1 MRLRPRDDLVQ
12 LGSDYGAREIPGG
25 LLGEDSVCYSGG
37 VGDDVSFD
45 LALIERHGCV
55 VHAFDPT
62 PRSMRHGHEVAAR
75 EARFRFH
82 PYALAGSDGELVLHA
97 PAGAEDPDAVQNW
110 SVEAAEGSSLSVTAP
125 SRSLPSV
132 MAELGHDRIDLLK
145 LDIEGAEYDVLR
157 SALAEV
163 IPIGILCVEFHKNP
177 SIDAMM
183 EATRALAGAGFHAV
197 AVGGFDATFVAT

>member
-1 MRLRPRDDLVQ
+1 VR

-25 LLGEDSVCYSGG
+25 LLGEGSVCYSGG

-62 PRSMRHGHEVAAR
+62 PRSSRHGSEVAAR
-75 EARFRFH
+75 EPRFRFH

-97 PAGAEDPDAVQNW
+97 PAGAEDPEAVQNW
-110 SVEAAEGSSLSVTAP
+110 SIERAEGSSLTVTAP
-125 SRSLPSV
+125 SRSLRSL

-145 LDIEGAEYDVLR
+145 LDIEGAEYEVLR
-157 SALAEV
+157 TALDEQ
-163 IPIGILCVEFHKNP
+163 IPIRILCVEFHKNP
-177 SIDAMM
+177 SIEAMIDS
-183 EATRALAGAGFHAV
+183 ARALAGAGFEAV
-197 AVGGFDATFVAT
+197 AVDGFDATFVAAAQA